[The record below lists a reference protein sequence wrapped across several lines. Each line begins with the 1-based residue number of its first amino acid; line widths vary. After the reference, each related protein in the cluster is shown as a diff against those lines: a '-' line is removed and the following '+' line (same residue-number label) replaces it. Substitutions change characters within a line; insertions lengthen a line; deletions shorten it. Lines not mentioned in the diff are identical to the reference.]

1 MSAHSLLTIANAAK
15 LSGLS
20 PATLR
25 RIDDRLKPTRSEGG
39 FRLYDFDAV
48 MDYVANRKRGSRR
61 RPWIDRVFCQSS
73 ASMPQIPDEAVD
85 LIVTSPP
92 YAGRRGGVDPDQ
104 YVEWF
109 RPFAAE
115 CRRVMKRHAHF
126 VLVIKEGA
134 IGGVR
139 HQYVHDM
146 VRDLTTG
153 ASSGPFA
160 WLDEYVWSKPCPL
173 PKKPRDSL
181 KDGWERCH
189 VFGIKGVRDR
199 MFFPDQVRRP
209 LKPHHNTVPRARTTA
224 GGFTFAAE
232 SFADLDGAYPSN
244 VLHLPNA
251 NDGFHFKGGAFPTAL
266 ADFFIRLYT
275 SDSEA
280 AIVLDP
286 FCGSGSTLVAAIN
299 AGRHYCGIDNSRTA
313 YHITM
318 ARLAETREQ
327 LGLSEDINDVH
338 LAEAVG

>member
-1 MSAHSLLTIANAAK
+1 MAAHSLLTIANAAK
-15 LSGLS
+15 VSGLS

-25 RIDDRLKPTRSEGG
+25 RLDDRLKPVRSDGG
-39 FRLYDFDAV
+39 FRLYEFDAV
-48 MDYVANRKRGSRR
+48 MDYVASRKRGSRR

-73 ASMPQIPDEAVD
+73 AFMPQIPDKSVD

-92 YAGRRGGVDPDQ
+92 YAGRRSGVDPDQ

-115 CRRVMKRHAHF
+115 CRRVMKRRANF
-126 VLVIKEGA
+126 VLVIKECA
-134 IGGVR
+134 ISGVR
-139 HQYVHDM
+139 HQYLHDL
-146 VRDLTTG
+146 VRDLTTD
-153 ASSGPFA
+153 SFA
-160 WLDEYVWSKPCPL
+160 WLDEYVWSKLCPL

-189 VFGIKGVRDR
+189 LFGIKDVRDR

-209 LKPHHNTVPRARTTA
+209 LKPHHNTAPRARTTA

-232 SFADLDGAYPSN
+232 SFTDLDGAYPSN

-251 NDGFHFKGGAFPTAL
+251 NEGFRFKGGAFPVAL
-266 ADFFIRLYT
+266 ADFFIRLLT
-275 SDSEA
+275 PDSEA

-286 FCGSGSTLVAAIN
+286 FCGSGTTLVAALR
-299 AGRHYCGIDNSRTA
+299 AGRHFVGMDNSRTA

-327 LGLSEDINDVH
+327 LGWNDGIEDVTLS
-338 LAEAVG
+338 EAVG

>member
-1 MSAHSLLTIANAAK
+1 MPAHNLLTIANAAK
-15 LSGLS
+15 VSSLS
-20 PATLR
+20 PTTLR
-25 RIDDRLKPTRSEGG
+25 RLDGQLKPTRSEGG
-39 FRLYDFDAV
+39 FRLYEFDGL
-48 MDYVANRKRGSRR
+48 MDYVANRKRATRR
-61 RPWIDRVFCQSS
+61 RPWIDQVFCRSSS
-73 ASMPQIPDEAVD
+73 AMPQIPDGSVD

-104 YVEWF
+104 YVDWF
-109 RPFAAE
+109 CPFAAE
-115 CRRVMKRHAHF
+115 CRRVMQRRAHF

-139 HQYVHDM
+139 HQYVHDLI
-146 VRDLTTG
+146 RDLTSD
-153 ASSGPFA
+153 AFD

-224 GGFTFAAE
+224 GGFTFGAE
-232 SFADLDGAYPSN
+232 SFANLDGAYPSN
-244 VLHLPNA
+244 VLHLSNA
-251 NDGFHFKGGAFPTAL
+251 ADGFRFQGGAYPVAL
-266 ADFFIRLYT
+266 AEFFIRLYT
-275 SDSEA
+275 PESGH

-286 FCGSGSTLVAAIN
+286 FCGSGSTLVAALGT
-299 AGRHYCGIDNSRTA
+299 GRHYCGIDNSRTA

-327 LGLSEDINDVH
+327 LGLCEEVGDTP

>member
-1 MSAHSLLTIANAAK
+1 MASMRLLRIADAAK
-15 LSGLS
+15 VSGLS

-25 RIDDRLKPTRSEGG
+25 RLDNRLRPTRSNGG

-48 MDYVANRKRGSRR
+48 MDYVANRKRASRR
-61 RPWIDRVFCQSS
+61 RPWIDRVFCRSS
-73 ASMPQIPDEAVD
+73 ASMPQIPDKSVD

-92 YAGRRGGVDPDQ
+92 YAGRRGGVDSDQ
-104 YVEWF
+104 YVDWF

-115 CRRVMKRHAHF
+115 CCRVMKMRANF

-139 HQYVHDM
+139 QQYVHEL
-146 VRDLTTG
+146 VRDLTSDG
-153 ASSGPFA
+153 FD

-189 VFGIKGVRDR
+189 VFGIKGVRER
-199 MFFPDQVRRP
+199 MFFPDQVRQP

-232 SFADLDGAYPSN
+232 SFTDLDGAYPSN
-244 VLHLPNA
+244 VIRLPSA
-251 NDGFHFKGGAFPTAL
+251 NDTHGFRSGAFPVAL

-275 SDSEA
+275 PDSGH

-286 FCGSGSTLVAAIN
+286 FCGSGTTLVAALS
-299 AGRHYCGIDNSRTA
+299 AERHYCGIDNSRTA

-327 LGLSEDINDVH
+327 LGLSEAAEDVVR
-338 LAEAVG
+338 AEAVG

>member
-15 LSGLS
+15 VSGLS

-25 RIDDRLKPTRSEGG
+25 RLDDRLKPARSEGG

-73 ASMPQIPDEAVD
+73 ASMPQIPDESVD

-109 RPFAAE
+109 SPFAAE
-115 CRRVMKRHAHF
+115 CCRVMKRHANF
-126 VLVIKEGA
+126 VAVIKEGA
-134 IGGVR
+134 INGVR
-139 HQYVHDM
+139 HQYVHDL
-146 VRDLTTG
+146 VRDLTTD
-153 ASSGPFA
+153 SFD
-160 WLDEYVWSKPCPL
+160 WIDEYVWSKPCPL
-173 PKKPRDSL
+173 PKMPRDSL
-181 KDGWERCH
+181 KDGFERCH
-189 VFGIKGVRDR
+189 LFGIQGVRDR

-209 LKPHHNTVPRARTTA
+209 LKPHHNTAPRARTTA

-244 VLHLPNA
+244 VLHLSNA
-251 NDGFHFKGGAFPTAL
+251 NDGFRFRGGAFPVAL
-266 ADFFIRLYT
+266 ADFFIRLLT
-275 SDSEA
+275 PDSGA

-286 FCGSGSTLVAAIN
+286 FCGSGTTLVSALH
-299 AGRHYCGIDNSRTA
+299 AGRHFVGMDNSRTA
-313 YHITM
+313 YHTTM

-327 LGLSEDINDVH
+327 LGPCKAVEDAP

>member
-1 MSAHSLLTIANAAK
+1 MSSPRLLRIAEAVRV
-15 LSGLS
+15 SGLS
-20 PATLR
+20 AATLR
-25 RIDDRLKPTRSEGG
+25 RLDAVLEPTRSDGG
-39 FRLYDFDAV
+39 YRLYEFDHLV
-48 MDYVANRKRGSRR
+48 NYVASRKRGTRR
-61 RPWIDRVFCQSS
+61 RPWIDHVFCQSS
-73 ASMPQIPDEAVD
+73 SSIPQVPDEAVD

-92 YAGRRGGVDPDQ
+92 YAGRRGGVDPDL

-115 CRRVMKRHAHF
+115 CHRVMKRRANF
-126 VLVIKEGA
+126 VMIIKEGA

-139 HQYVHDM
+139 HQYVHDL
-146 VRDLTTG
+146 VRALTSDG
-153 ASSGPFA
+153 FD

-189 VFGIKGVRDR
+189 VFGINGVRER

-209 LKPHHNTVPRARTTA
+209 LRPHHNTVPRARRTG
-224 GGFTFAAE
+224 GGFTFNAD
-232 SFADLDGAYPSN
+232 SFEDLPGAYPSN

-251 NDGFHFKGGAFPTAL
+251 NEGYGFKGGAFPVAL

-275 SDSEA
+275 SDRED

-286 FCGSGSTLVAAIN
+286 FCGSGSTLVAALN
-299 AGRHYCGIDNSRTA
+299 AERHYCGIDNSRTA

-318 ARLAETREQ
+318 ARLAETQ
-327 LGLSEDINDVH
+327 DHLGQNDDIEDARP
-338 LAEAVG
+338 AEAVG